1 VSFGNVLTSCGA
13 LMKIIAHNQFVH
25 LYGQRGAR
33 LDRDQSVHGSIVNP
47 KSLLVT
53 ILSPFLF
60 WAPDVHLQA
69 LEKIWVDRLVHFGH
83 WTKFTNKLNTEWQQI
98 TIIVLFS
105 HFHMA
110 VWMSLP
116 LL

>member
-1 VSFGNVLTSCGA
+1 
-13 LMKIIAHNQFVH
+13 MKIIAHNQFVH